1 MDTHETGD
9 GKVMIILQYFN
20 KIWTWWQDPLRAL
33 FPVPGTLVTLQSV
46 ILGEQIAVIHSQDI
60 SCKLFIFV
68 FCFWRFCLL
77 NCFVFCWQF
86 KLALLIWFWR
96 GCVKCPTVPCPLY
109 VLMLTWS
116 QSQCWEGV
124 LQGKMQTQGRACL
137 RFRLLTWI
145 RLSWASV
152 DNTSS

>member
-46 ILGEQIAVIHSQDI
+46 ILGEQIAVINSQDI

-77 NCFVFCWQF
+77 NCFFL
-86 KLALLIWFWR
+86 LAVQAGSADLVLER
-96 GCVKCPTVPCPLY
+96 LREMSHCPLSTVRPDVNLKSKP
-109 VLMLTWS
+109 VLRRGPAGEDANSRKSLFEVPIIDLNKTLLS
-116 QSQCWEGV
+116 LCW
-124 LQGKMQTQGRACL
+124 
-137 RFRLLTWI
+137 
-145 RLSWASV
+145 
-152 DNTSS
+152 

>member
-1 MDTHETGD
+1 MDSLE
-9 GKVMIILQYFN
+9 KVMIILQYFN

-96 GCVKCPTVPCPLY
+96 GCVKCPTVSSTVRPDVNLKSKP
-109 VLMLTWS
+109 VLRRGPAGEDANSRKSLFEVPIIDLNKTLLS
-116 QSQCWEGV
+116 LCW
-124 LQGKMQTQGRACL
+124 
-137 RFRLLTWI
+137 
-145 RLSWASV
+145 
-152 DNTSS
+152 